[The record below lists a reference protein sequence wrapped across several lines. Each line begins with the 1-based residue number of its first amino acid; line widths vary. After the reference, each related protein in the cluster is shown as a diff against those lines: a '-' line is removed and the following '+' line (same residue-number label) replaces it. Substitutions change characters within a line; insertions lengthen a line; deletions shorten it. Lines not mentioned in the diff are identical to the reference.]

1 MTIDAHRRHTTR
13 DIAAYL
19 LDRADQYDTDSPYW
33 IALADVAH
41 NVMQGEIARAKRE
54 NEFDE
59 ALYARVDSFGPG
71 VARPV
76 DPRLGADDCEDA

>member
-19 LDRADQYDTDSPYW
+19 LDRADQYDTDSPCH
-33 IALADVAH
+33 IALTDAAH

-54 NEFDE
+54 NDFDA
-59 ALYARVDSFGPG
+59 ALYARVDSLGPG
-71 VARPV
+71 IARPV
-76 DPRLGADDCEDA
+76 QPRLGADDREDA